1 MLLSLLKRRP
11 RLRCWQREPP
21 YPKEKEKKGKNEK
34 RRLEARQTN
43 KKAHTD
49 LYVNAAKK
57 KKEKDEENKAVL
69 LQNRGKEKAGIA
81 AILLQNKRQTK
92 KNIDR

>member
-1 MLLSLLKRRP
+1 MKNADWKQDKRT
-11 RLRCWQREPP
+11 
-21 YPKEKEKKGKNEK
+21 K
-34 RRLEARQTN
+34 R
-43 KKAHTD
+43 HT
-49 LYVNAAKK
+49 LICMSMPQKK